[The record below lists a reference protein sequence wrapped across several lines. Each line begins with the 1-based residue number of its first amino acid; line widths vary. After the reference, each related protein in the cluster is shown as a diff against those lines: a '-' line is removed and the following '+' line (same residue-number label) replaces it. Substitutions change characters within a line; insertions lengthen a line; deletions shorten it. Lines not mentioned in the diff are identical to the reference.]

1 MIVESH
7 LKELCD
13 RFKYPDAIMEFDFE
27 AKNHTRFCI
36 ENAIWDI
43 ATGVIL
49 KIDENKRI
57 LSAIRG
63 FEILTMSQIQEIFGE
78 EAEYP
83 HLDWPARDRKIY
95 LEKGSHWVLS
105 TIFETSLIPVIC

>member
-1 MIVESH
+1 
-7 LKELCD
+7 
-13 RFKYPDAIMEFDFE
+13 
-27 AKNHTRFCI
+27 
-36 ENAIWDI
+36 
-43 ATGVIL
+43 
-49 KIDENKRI
+49 
-57 LSAIRG
+57 
-63 FEILTMSQIQEIFGE
+63 MSQIQEIFGE